1 MKKKLI
7 LMLIMLFLGISK
19 VYALE
24 IPVNSYIIGEYLF
37 TRDGSD
43 EYNGVLE
50 TKYIMMA
57 SKSISS
63 KDFEDMVIY
72 FKIGEDEFGDG
83 IYIDGAT
90 GEKVDANFSIS
101 DIKYYDMKRIPD
113 VRKYVTTATNNDPT
127 KKSYSVCIDT
137 DEDKSLLG
145 YDYYGVARN
154 FGTLDPEVFGKEN
167 VTYCFEEDGDCPEL
181 LPTHDSCYTF
191 SLDADSTDVYTVMA
205 YPFINIKTMSGENKK
220 VYLPA
225 DNNSMTVK
233 NDLVLNLS
241 KENGVIKANITDKNG
256 KKYNG
261 SVYLYVDN
269 SDETKEEFDMFDLV
283 TLLEKVISEGTE
295 NASLYRQL
303 YNKHSDAFKKVY
315 DLVMKSY
322 KMPNKSLVGFTSGT
336 SSDDNII
343 DVYDMS
349 LNNNPDLAYSGYALV
364 MDEVDDNYNQYY
376 VPYYNYTP
384 STGVATPL
392 PPVMNDDISDGVNL
406 LSYII
411 LVASLADLFD

>member
-7 LMLIMLFLGISK
+7 LMLIMLFLGVSK

-63 KDFEDMVIY
+63 KDLDDMVIY
-72 FKIGEDEFGDG
+72 FKIADNK
-83 IYIDGAT
+83 YIDGAT
-90 GEKVDANFSIS
+90 GEEVEPTFVEGE
-101 DIKYYDMKRIPD
+101 IKYYDMKKLPE
-113 VRKYVTTATNNDPT
+113 VRHFIEPLKSSNSINTRYSICNDTTD
-127 KKSYSVCIDT
+127 D
-137 DEDKSLLG
+137 DSLLG
-145 YDYYGVARN
+145 YDYYGLPKAS
-154 FGTLDPEVFGKEN
+154 N
-167 VTYCFEEDGDCPEL
+167 VIFNPDLLADEDHKMCIGEEEDDCPKL
-181 LPTHDSCYTF
+181 LPTHDSCYILE
-191 SLDADSTDVYTVMA
+191 LDANTPSVYTVA
-205 YPFINIKTMSGENKK
+205 SYPFINITTATGETKK
-220 VYLPA
+220 VYLPINE
-225 DNNSMTVK
+225 NNITVK

-241 KENGVIKANITDKNG
+241 KENGVIKANITDKDG

-283 TLLEKVISEGTE
+283 TLLEKIISEGTE

-303 YNKHSDAFKKVY
+303 YNKHSDAFKNAY
-315 DLVMKSY
+315 DYIMKSY
-322 KMPNKSLVGFTSGT
+322 KVPNKSLVGFTSSSG
-336 SSDDNII
+336 SDDNII
-343 DVYDMS
+343 DIYDMS
-349 LNNNPDLAYSGYALV
+349 LNNDPDLSYSGFAIV
-364 MDEVDDNYNQYY
+364 TDDEGNRYY
-376 VPYYNYTP
+376 VPNYNYTP

-392 PPVMNDDISDGVNL
+392 PPTDDVSSGFNL

-411 LVASLADLFD
+411 FMASLSDITL